1 MFVYQRVPVK
11 TLGFNQHTHCR
22 IVLPNQMIILRI
34 QQKNAEIISCMCH
47 ISNLNWCHF
56 TFSAKHLC
64 SKVLYIV
71 VPSGFF
77 LDTAI
82 PCNSWNASVGR
93 YAMEFPMKSSMISE
107 SQTLKPQPIVR
118 AKPLHRQFTE
128 NTICS
133 IGLILALIEFAKL
146 VQLTSGRA
154 WVLKNVYSLI
164 N

>member
-1 MFVYQRVPVK
+1 
-11 TLGFNQHTHCR
+11 
-22 IVLPNQMIILRI
+22 
-34 QQKNAEIISCMCH
+34 
-47 ISNLNWCHF
+47 
-56 TFSAKHLC
+56 
-64 SKVLYIV
+64 
-71 VPSGFF
+71 
-77 LDTAI
+77 
-82 PCNSWNASVGR
+82 
-93 YAMEFPMKSSMISE
+93 MEFPMKSSMISE

-118 AKPLHRQFTE
+118 TKPLHRQFTE